1 MRGAGLRAVLPLQDK
16 SIEMKAIIKSML
28 ARTDYRVVRR
38 TDMNRFQAI
47 EDCLSGLAA
56 RGYRPRLIIDGGAHL
71 GEFALLA
78 RRQFPDAEAFH
89 LFEPQQAC
97 LESLRKVCASEG
109 FTLHECALS
118 SRTGTLRFLRT
129 DQPNTG
135 AHVVDDEAAATE
147 VNARTLDEVLETKL
161 DRSQRALLKLDLQ
174 GHELDAL
181 RGGTKSL
188 SSIEVVL
195 TEVSFYVQSRIPM
208 VAEVIAFM
216 SGVGFVLYDIA
227 ALSGR
232 RRDNRLREG
241 DLVFVRQDSQLLEDR
256 RWE

>member
-1 MRGAGLRAVLPLQDK
+1 MRGAGSRAALPLQDK
-16 SIEMKAIIKSML
+16 SIEMKAIIKSLL
-28 ARTDYRVVRR
+28 AGTDYRVIRR
-38 TDMNRFQAI
+38 ADMNRFQAI
-47 EDCLSGLAA
+47 EECMRGLAA
-56 RGYRPRLIIDGGAHL
+56 RAYRPRMIIDGGAHL

-78 RRQFPDAEAFH
+78 RKRFPDAEGFH

-97 LESLRKVCASEG
+97 LEPLRKLCASER
-109 FTLHECALS
+109 FILHECALS

-135 AHVVDDEAAATE
+135 AHVVDDEAVATE
-147 VNARTLDEVLETKL
+147 VDARTLDEVLESKL
-161 DRSQRALLKLDLQ
+161 DRDHRALLKLDLQ

-181 RGGTKSL
+181 RGGAKSL
-188 SSIEVVL
+188 RSIEVVL
-195 TEVSFYVQSRIPM
+195 TEVSFYVQSRVPM

-232 RRDNRLREG
+232 PRDNRLREG

>member
-1 MRGAGLRAVLPLQDK
+1 
-16 SIEMKAIIKSML
+16 MKAAIKSLL
-28 ARTDYRVVRR
+28 ARTGYRLIRR

-47 EDCLSGLAA
+47 EECMRGLAGKA
-56 RGYRPRLIIDGGAHL
+56 YRPQVIIDGGAHL
-71 GEFALLA
+71 GEFALQA
-78 RRQFPDAEAFH
+78 RKNFPEAAEIH

-97 LESLRKVCASEG
+97 LESLRKLCASER
-109 FTLHECALS
+109 FVLHECALS

-129 DQPNTG
+129 DLPNTG
-135 AHVVDDEAAATE
+135 AHVVDDEAAATQ

-161 DRSQRALLKLDLQ
+161 ERGHRTLLKLDLQ

-181 RGGTKSL
+181 RGGAKSL
-188 SSIEVVL
+188 RSIEVVL
-195 TEVSFYVQSRIPM
+195 TEVSFYVQASVPM
-208 VAEVIAFM
+208 AAEVIAFM
-216 SGVGFVLYDIA
+216 TSAGFVLYDVA
-227 ALSGR
+227 SLSSR